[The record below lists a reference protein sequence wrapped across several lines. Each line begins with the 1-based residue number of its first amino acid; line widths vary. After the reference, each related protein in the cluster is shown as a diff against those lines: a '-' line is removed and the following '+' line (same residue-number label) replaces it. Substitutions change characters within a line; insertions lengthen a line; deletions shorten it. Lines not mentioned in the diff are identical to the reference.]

1 MSLDAV
7 LRAGRRLEAEAPA
20 RFRLEAAGPLARG
33 AEAPTAWPFSPPA
46 KVYLDHGHCPPDDE
60 ACKEAVRKEEEARQ
74 HILRWKETLCGRLP
88 DGNYE
93 QVNGFVYEPYG
104 NNGKTKVVKVT
115 EHTMSHAFAFE
126 LVRQALTMCGDSAT
140 QHPLVQVIL
149 KTVYARHPNAS
160 PAVARFLELN
170 RMLIHWTG
178 RNFEVPLTTWQLL
191 TNETNAS
198 LLDKFDGSPAKL
210 DATAFLFGLFY
221 VGIAPTVFTALLP
234 AAVVIYA
241 GWSRWFMINQGL
253 QRREELKGKFDARPN
268 ELAEFFT
275 QMEND
280 ETRWKLARMKKLFE
294 WVETLLK
301 QVLLDHFQANYY
313 KPAPDQKFTRADGKQ
328 VWIQD
333 DASEHR
339 AVLAFTDELETDE
352 DAVRIRTEMQWM
364 HRVAVAVPPEQQRLK

>member
-1 MSLDAV
+1 M
-7 LRAGRRLEAEAPA
+7 
-20 RFRLEAAGPLARG
+20 
-33 AEAPTAWPFSPPA
+33 
-46 KVYLDHGHCPPDDE
+46 YLDHGHCPPDDE